1 MQQLLSSIIIK
12 KETGKAILVFID
24 IFIRQ
29 TGFVKMFQNA
39 FQALQVGY
47 RKIDLPGGFWVSIRD
62 RVIITATFILSGAT
76 SSIIRIRCLA
86 ASSTNKC

>member
-12 KETGKAILVFID
+12 KETGKAILMFID

-47 RKIDLPGGFWVSIRD
+47 RK
-62 RVIITATFILSGAT
+62 
-76 SSIIRIRCLA
+76 
-86 ASSTNKC
+86 N